1 MGNGN
6 LLILTITAFIKLFNF
21 FHGEKELNMLSFKVI
36 VTIIPLLLS
45 CQSSKIPSEKI
56 LQDLT
61 DLNTIL
67 TNHRVRREAA
77 SRAFFQSLAANAEAT
92 RQELERRASQQE
104 ETVAVLRSD
113 MTEHLQEAKFVRVQ
127 LEKVSNPQWQEV

>member
-1 MGNGN
+1 M
-6 LLILTITAFIKLFNF
+6 K
-21 FHGEKELNMLSFKVI
+21 MLSFKVI
-36 VTIIPLLLS
+36 VTIISLLLS

-77 SRAFFQSLAANAEAT
+77 SSAFFQDLAANAEAT